1 MRILSFDPYGAM
13 PSQTIQQDSKQHQM
27 TLNQRISD
35 EIAKNEAIRLA
46 LLAIADQEKDRKR
59 QQHKFKILNKKQ
71 ANILLSQLRNL
82 DLDFQHLMHPKA
94 KNKHQE
100 EQKKEKQKRVSFKIA
115 KGKKLLKSI
124 LQQLKRLLMLLR
136 HGLLLEIEEYSIW
149 LPYSFGVKMTK
160 FKQRVFLVAGK
171 EEATLFLLPVLQDT
185 QQHTD
190 FLGLSR

>member
-13 PSQTIQQDSKQHQM
+13 PPQAIQQDSKQHQM
-27 TLNQRISD
+27 TLNQRIAD

-82 DLDFQHLMHPKA
+82 DLDFQHLIHPKA

-100 EQKKEKQKRVSFKIA
+100 EQNKQKKVSFKIA
-115 KGKKLLKSI
+115 KGKKTFKINTSAAQAIANAAEAWVIARNRGVLDMASLLFWSKDD
-124 LQQLKRLLMLLR
+124 
-136 HGLLLEIEEYSIW
+136 E
-149 LPYSFGVKMTK
+149 V
-160 FKQRVFLVAGK
+160 
-171 EEATLFLLPVLQDT
+171 
-185 QQHTD
+185 
-190 FLGLSR
+190 